1 MPAVARILSQF
12 DRPKLEGFIA
22 VAIGLLDV
30 LDGDPDEE
38 ANGDE
43 LDGTCAEDEAGA
55 ELCVRSESGPGCLLS
70 DDDSAVDDRNCD
82 DINMDLEPDADAEP
96 EHENWAHW
104 MDHPPELHLGK
115 RTGWNDG
122 PEAA

>member
-1 MPAVARILSQF
+1 MPAVARILSRF

-43 LDGTCAEDEAGA
+43 LDGDRAEDEAGDFIHN
-55 ELCVRSESGPGCLLS
+55 EGGPGCTIS
-70 DDDSAVDDRNCD
+70 DPVV
-82 DINMDLEPDADAEP
+82 
-96 EHENWAHW
+96 
-104 MDHPPELHLGK
+104 G
-115 RTGWNDG
+115 
-122 PEAA
+122 